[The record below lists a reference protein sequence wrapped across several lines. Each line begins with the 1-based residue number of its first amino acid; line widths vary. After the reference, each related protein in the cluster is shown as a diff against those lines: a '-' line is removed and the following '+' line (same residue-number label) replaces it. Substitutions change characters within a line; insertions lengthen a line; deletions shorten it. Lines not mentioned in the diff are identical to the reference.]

1 MPFFFK
7 LFHEGCNLGVHT
19 HAHFILR
26 KMAVQMHAQRIT
38 SNNEG
43 LHTCRVSNLILVLK
57 PDTLP
62 GM

>member
-1 MPFFFK
+1 MQQSMQTSVISVGK
-7 LFHEGCNLGVHT
+7 TGVKMQ
-19 HAHFILR
+19 AH
-26 KMAVQMHAQRIT
+26 KIT

-43 LHTCRVSNLILVLK
+43 LHTCRVSNLIAVLK